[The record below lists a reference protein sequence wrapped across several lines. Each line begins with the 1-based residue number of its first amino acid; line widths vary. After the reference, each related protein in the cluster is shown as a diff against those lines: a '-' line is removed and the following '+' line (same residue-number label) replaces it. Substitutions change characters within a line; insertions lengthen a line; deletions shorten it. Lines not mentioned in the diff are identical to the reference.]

1 MLHALILKF
10 SEPNLG
16 KQSVLD
22 QQSQKLFIQLTVC
35 LSNETDK
42 KVLPLVGAVI
52 EVLIGRMSKDQ
63 VDSSLLY
70 CLCWYKQQ
78 NLSAAAAQVNAVGVY
93 SLNSFRDNS

>member
-22 QQSQKLFIQLTVC
+22 QQSKTLFVQLVLC
-35 LSNETDK
+35 LANDIDK
-42 KVLPLVGAVI
+42 EVRSRIGAVI
-52 EVLIGRMSKDQ
+52 ELLIGRMSTDQ

-78 NLSAAAAQVNAVGVY
+78 NLQAAAAQVNAEGLCSY
-93 SLNSFRDNS
+93 